1 MSRKDQSRK
10 YYIGRSDKA
19 LAVGAMVRVQERDQ
33 ASSTHT
39 KQINPDKRDLI
50 INIRKSHFLRSSHA
64 KRINPEEVRFDN

>member
-19 LAVGAMVRVQERDQ
+19 LAVGAILVRVRERDQ

-39 KQINPDKRDLI
+39 KRINPDKRDLI
-50 INIRKSHFLRSSHA
+50 INNRKSHFLAIVTCKADKSGGGA
-64 KRINPEEVRFDN
+64 I